1 MLTATLFVLLL
12 LIAVNAL
19 YVAAEFAAVSVR
31 KARVRQAAENGNYFA
46 RKLLPVLAQPRQLD
60 DYIAACQIG
69 ITLSSLVAGAYGQA
83 RLSQVL
89 RPMFEGWGGMQAAG
103 AESTAA
109 LVVLI
114 GLTVF
119 QMTLGELLPK
129 SVALRLPT
137 QTAFATVVPM
147 RWSLVLL
154 RWFIRVLNGSGAWI
168 LRRLGVRVLGHGH
181 IHSPSEIEYLVVESR
196 HGGLLSQVETRRL
209 RRALKLSVNTAAEVM
224 VPRVHVVALDVTST
238 LDEARALLDERPF
251 TRVPVYEESIDRIVG
266 LVHARD
272 VVIAVHDEAS
282 GAGGGGSR
290 DGAVG
295 VGGEN
300 ADGRALSRLVRPIL
314 VVPQS
319 LTMDRLLA
327 RMRAEHR
334 TMAVLL
340 DEYGG
345 TAGIVTMGD
354 ILDAL
359 IGGLAD
365 EFKGV
370 GPQAEVLLD
379 GRVRLPGALPLHEAL
394 DAGVPWESSAHTV
407 AGYLLDELQRLPD
420 EGEVVEAGGVSVL
433 VEKVTHHAIAS
444 VLVKLPEPDEEGEDA

>member
-1 MLTATLFVLLL
+1 MLTATLFVLFL

-31 KARVRQAAENGNYFA
+31 KARIRQSAENGNYFA
-46 RKLLPVLAQPRQLD
+46 RQLLPVLTDPKQLD

-83 RLSQVL
+83 RLSETL
-89 RPMFEGWGGMQAAG
+89 KPMFEGWGGMQAAG
-103 AESTAA
+103 AESSAA

-114 GLTVF
+114 GLTVL
-119 QMTLGELLPK
+119 QMILGELLPK

-137 QTAFATVVPM
+137 QTALATVVPM

-168 LRRLGVRVLGHGH
+168 LRRMGVRVLGHGH
-181 IHSPSEIEYLVVESR
+181 IHSPGEIEYLVVESR
-196 HGGLLSQVETRRL
+196 HGGLLSQTETRRL
-209 RRALKLSVNTAAEVM
+209 RRALRLSVNTAAEVM
-224 VPRVHVVALDVTST
+224 VPRVRVVALDVAST

-251 TRVPVYEESIDRIVG
+251 TRVPVYEESIDRIIG

-272 VVIAVHDEAS
+272 VVIAAHEAS
-282 GAGGGGSR
+282 VAGEVA
-290 DGAVG
+290 D
-295 VGGEN
+295 GGEN
-300 ADGRALSRLVRPIL
+300 GSELGGLVRPIL

-319 LTMDRLLA
+319 MTMDRLLA

-370 GPQAEVLLD
+370 GPQAEVLAG
-379 GRVRLPGALPLHEAL
+379 GRVRLPGPLPLHEAL

-407 AGYLLDELQRLPD
+407 AGYLLDELQRLPE
-420 EGEVVEAGGVSVL
+420 EGEVVEAGGVVVT

-444 VLVKLPEPDEEGEDA
+444 VVVELPDEPAAEGGDA

>member
-1 MLTATLFVLLL
+1 MLTVTLFVLFLL
-12 LIAVNAL
+12 VAVNAL

-46 RKLLPVLAQPRQLD
+46 RQLLPVLTNPKQLD

-69 ITLSSLVAGAYGQA
+69 ITVSSLIAGAYAQA
-83 RLSQVL
+83 RLSDAIA
-89 RPMFEGWGGMQAAG
+89 PMFVGWGGMQTAA
-103 AESTAA
+103 AESSSA

-119 QMTLGELLPK
+119 QMILGELVPK

-137 QTAFATVVPM
+137 QLAYATVAPM
-147 RWSLVLL
+147 KWSLWLF

-168 LRRLGVRVLGHGH
+168 LRKMGVRVVGHGH
-181 IHSPSEIEYLVVESR
+181 IHSPAEIEYLVVESR
-196 HGGLLSQVETRRL
+196 HGGLLSSVETRRL
-209 RRALKLSVNTAAEVM
+209 RRALRLSVHAAAEVM
-224 VPRVHVVALDVTST
+224 VPRVHVVALDVAST

-251 TRVPVYEESIDRIVG
+251 TRVPVYEETIDRIVG
-266 LVHARD
+266 LIHARD
-272 VVIAVHDEAS
+272 VVIAAHQER
-282 GAGGGGSR
+282 R
-290 DGAVG
+290 DGESDQNELAP
-295 VGGEN
+295 
-300 ADGRALSRLVRPIL
+300 LVRPIL

-319 LTMDRLLA
+319 MTMDKLLA

-370 GPQAEVLLD
+370 GPQSEVLPD
-379 GRVRLPGALPLHEAL
+379 GRIRLPGTLPLHEAH
-394 DAGVPWESSAHTV
+394 DAGVPWEGGAHTV

-433 VEKVTHHAIAS
+433 VERVSHHAITS
-444 VLVKLPEPDEEGEDA
+444 VVVEQPQSPTDEEEDA